1 MRGER
6 GRSVPIYRLF
16 KGQAFEPQHVQAM
29 ADAFEGVLRELG
41 LKDRNDPLCEIVA
54 KTIIELGQQGVR
66 EPAELASLAMRTLK
80 G

>member
-1 MRGER
+1 M
-6 GRSVPIYRLF
+6 PIYRLF

-54 KTIIELGQQGVR
+54 KTIIDLGEQGVR
-66 EPAELASLAMRTLK
+66 ESLQLASRAMQTLK
-80 G
+80 E